1 MKHVID
7 YLAEELK
14 REEQAEATKRQEKH
28 QRMVRLLTVIRRHPP
43 TT

>member
-14 REEQAEATKRQEKH
+14 KEEQTEATKRQEKH
-28 QRMVRLLTVIRRHPP
+28 QRMVKLLNGIKRHPP